1 MNSIFIAMFALIC
14 GLVVFLMYQINKLM
28 ELQYDLI
35 EQHDEIRKIAS
46 SSNETQLKSFKR
58 IETALGKNESS
69 VYDLNHNIDMLH
81 EVLNDYGTD
90 ILVSTTKRNTDVETI
105 YSYLEIMKNT
115 IIDMND
121 KMNNK
126 MNKPTYGGEIS
137 DPEYEN
143 I

>member
-1 MNSIFIAMFALIC
+1 MNSIFIAMFVLIC

-81 EVLNDYGTD
+81 ELLNDYGTD

-105 YSYLEIMKNT
+105 YSYLEIMRDT
-115 IIDMND
+115 IIDMNG
-121 KMNNK
+121 K
-126 MNKPTYGGEIS
+126 MNKPMYGAEIS
-137 DPEYEN
+137 ETEDEN

>member
-35 EQHDEIRKIAS
+35 EQHDEIRKITS

-58 IETALGKNESS
+58 IETALGKIESS

-81 EVLNDYGTD
+81 ELLNDYGTD

-105 YSYLEIMKNT
+105 YSYLEIMKDT

-121 KMNNK
+121 KMN
-126 MNKPTYGGEIS
+126 KPIYGVEIS
-137 DPEYEN
+137 DTEDEN
-143 I
+143 S

>member
-1 MNSIFIAMFALIC
+1 MNSIFIAMFVLIC

-105 YSYLEIMKNT
+105 YSYLEIMRNT

-121 KMNNK
+121 K

-137 DPEYEN
+137 DTEYEN

>member
-1 MNSIFIAMFALIC
+1 MNSIFIAMFVLIC

-46 SSNETQLKSFKR
+46 SSNDTQLKKCQE
-58 IETALGKNESS
+58 IKTDLGKIESS

-121 KMNNK
+121 KMN
-126 MNKPTYGGEIS
+126 KPTYGGEIS
-137 DPEYEN
+137 DTEN

>member
-1 MNSIFIAMFALIC
+1 MNSIFIAMFVLIC
-14 GLVVFLMYQINKLM
+14 GLAVFLMYQINKLM

-58 IETALGKNESS
+58 IETALGKIESS
-69 VYDLNHNIDMLH
+69 VYDLSHNIDILH

-115 IIDMND
+115 IIDMN
-121 KMNNK
+121 NK

-137 DPEYEN
+137 DTEYEN

>member
-1 MNSIFIAMFALIC
+1 MNSIFIAMFVFIC
-14 GLVVFLMYQINKLM
+14 GLVVFLMYQISKLM
-28 ELQYDLI
+28 DLQYDLI

-58 IETALGKNESS
+58 IETALGKIESS

-121 KMNNK
+121 KMN
-126 MNKPTYGGEIS
+126 KPTYGSEIS
-137 DPEYEN
+137 DTEYEN

>member
-1 MNSIFIAMFALIC
+1 MNSIFIAMLVLIC
-14 GLVVFLMYQINKLM
+14 GLVIFLMHQINKLM

-58 IETALGKNESS
+58 IETTLGKIESS
-69 VYDLNHNIDMLH
+69 VYDINRNIDILH
-81 EVLNDYGTD
+81 ELLNDYGTD
-90 ILVSTTKRNTDVETI
+90 ILVSTTKRNNDIETI
-105 YSYLEIMKNT
+105 NSYLEIMKNT
-115 IIDMND
+115 IIDMNG
-121 KMNNK
+121 K

-137 DPEYEN
+137 DTEYEN

>member
-1 MNSIFIAMFALIC
+1 MNSIFIAMFVLIC

-46 SSNETQLKSFKR
+46 SSNDTQLKKCQE
-58 IETALGKNESS
+58 IKTALGKIESS

-121 KMNNK
+121 KMN
-126 MNKPTYGGEIS
+126 KPTYGGEIS
-137 DPEYEN
+137 DTEN

>member
-35 EQHDEIRKIAS
+35 EQHDEIRKIVLH
-46 SSNETQLKSFKR
+46 SNDTQLTKCQEIK
-58 IETALGKNESS
+58 TALGKIESS
-69 VYDLNHNIDMLH
+69 VYDLNHNIDVLH

-121 KMNNK
+121 KMN
-126 MNKPTYGGEIS
+126 KPTYGGEIS
-137 DPEYEN
+137 DTEYEN

>member
-1 MNSIFIAMFALIC
+1 MNSIFIAMFVLIC

-58 IETALGKNESS
+58 IETALGKIESS
-69 VYDLNHNIDMLH
+69 VYDLDHNIDMLH

-105 YSYLEIMKNT
+105 YSYLEIMKDT
-115 IIDMND
+115 IIDMNG
-121 KMNNK
+121 K
-126 MNKPTYGGEIS
+126 MNKPTYGGEIR
-137 DPEYEN
+137 DTEYEN

>member
-1 MNSIFIAMFALIC
+1 MNSIFIAMFVLIC

-35 EQHDEIRKIAS
+35 EQHDEIRKIVLH
-46 SSNETQLKSFKR
+46 SNDTQLTKCQEIKA
-58 IETALGKNESS
+58 ALGKIESS

-121 KMNNK
+121 KMN
-126 MNKPTYGGEIS
+126 KPTYGGEIS
-137 DPEYEN
+137 DTEYEN

>member
-1 MNSIFIAMFALIC
+1 MNSIFIAMFVLIC

-46 SSNETQLKSFKR
+46 SNNEAQLKSFKR
-58 IETALGKNESS
+58 IETALGKIESS
-69 VYDLNHNIDMLH
+69 VYDLNHNIDVLH

-121 KMNNK
+121 KMN
-126 MNKPTYGGEIS
+126 KPMYGGEIS
-137 DPEYEN
+137 DTEDKN
-143 I
+143 M